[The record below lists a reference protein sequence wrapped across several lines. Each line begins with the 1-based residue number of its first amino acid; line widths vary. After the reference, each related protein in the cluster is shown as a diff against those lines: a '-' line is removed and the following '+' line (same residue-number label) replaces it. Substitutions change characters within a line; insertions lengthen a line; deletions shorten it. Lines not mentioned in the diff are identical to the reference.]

1 MSEFIRDMQHI
12 IILYLIDMHISM
24 LLNLRNP
31 IPYTLKAPPIGNII
45 HKQNTLRTPKI
56 TSGNSPKP
64 FLSGSIPNLQFDP
77 FTIHFNILDLKV
89 DADGGDEGG
98 GEGIVG
104 VSEEEAGFAHAGIAD
119 HEEFALHVVGGWLTH
134 FY

>member
-1 MSEFIRDMQHI
+1 
-12 IILYLIDMHISM
+12 MHIGM

-31 IPYTLKAPPIGNII
+31 IPNTLKAPPISNII
-45 HKQNTLRTPKI
+45 HEQNTLRPPKI

-64 FLSGSIPNLQFDP
+64 FLAGSIPNLQFDS
-77 FTIHFNILDLKV
+77 FTVDFDIFDFEV

-134 FY
+134 FLICGCV